1 MDIKN
6 VGDQLP
12 QINNSDVRRVTNNQ
26 EQKASQSSKRVNGI
40 RSDEVSISSEA
51 VQALEVQRY
60 TRLAKQLPSVRE
72 DVVNK
77 VQDRM
82 NSGFYDDPEVANKTA
97 LKMFE

>member
-6 VGDQLP
+6 VGDKLT
-12 QINNSDVRRVTNNQ
+12 QINNGDIRRLDAKHD
-26 EQKASQSSKRVNGI
+26 QKRAQAGNKVAGI

-51 VQALEVQRY
+51 LQALEVQRY

-72 DVVNK
+72 DVLDT
-77 VQDRM
+77 VQNRIS
-82 NSGFYDDPEVANKTA
+82 NGFYDNPEVVSKTA